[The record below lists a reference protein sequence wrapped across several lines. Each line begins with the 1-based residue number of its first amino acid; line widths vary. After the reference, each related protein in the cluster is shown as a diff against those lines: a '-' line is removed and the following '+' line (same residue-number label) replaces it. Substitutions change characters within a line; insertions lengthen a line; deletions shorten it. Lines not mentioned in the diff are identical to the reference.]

1 MKKYWPLS
9 YEGVLKI
16 TKKFTNLPCPCGSG
30 KMYPE
35 CCGMEEKVISL
46 EQARW
51 RKVGRDLRRKL
62 GEFAEEPQFI
72 EESGKAQDYYFG
84 SLDEDLIDDDFTM
97 ERCFEWFIFDYRIN
111 GDKTLS
117 EVYSELPDLGYHE
130 KMLLADWANSRISL
144 YEVIK
149 VFPKKSLVIKDIVAG
164 QQVHVRDAS
173 VATEVEVGN
182 ILLMRVLK
190 VGKEYEFSTSGL
202 ALPAASK
209 PFLIIKI
216 HDDIKELCK
225 NSKCKVPLV
234 WEKYLH
240 SRSHVINSWVIDIG
254 LYSGLPD
261 TRSNSR
267 VKEINFNIFKFPEYD
282 VENLLKSIASYITF
296 MSPENTDLNINS
308 PVFRENKYQG
318 KLIGKKSI
326 KKAGV
331 IVQKLDVQ
339 EVFNWERQIY
349 AEVAGQL
356 VDILYKQGYDPSQQE
371 GAVRMWFDFCNKE
384 KPFFRK
390 ASTWS
395 VTLVYAVARL
405 GLDKGVHQSTLAKE
419 YGVASSTIS
428 NNFRSLCRALDL
440 VAFDRRYFTQD
451 SPLTELKKVDP
462 LLAEILENL
471 RL

>member
-1 MKKYWPLS
+1 
-9 YEGVLKI
+9 
-16 TKKFTNLPCPCGSG
+16 
-30 KMYPE
+30 MYPE
-35 CCGMEEKVISL
+35 CCGVDEKVVSL
-46 EQARW
+46 EQVRW

-72 EESGKAQDYYFG
+72 EETGKAQDYYFN

-111 GDKTLS
+111 GDRTLS
-117 EVYSELPDLGYHE
+117 KVYSDLPDLSYHE
-130 KMLLADWANSRISL
+130 KMLLADWFNSRISL
-144 YEVIK
+144 YEVLK
-149 VFPKKSLVIKDIVAG
+149 VYPKKSLIIKDIVAG
-164 QQVHVRDAS
+164 QQIHVRDSS
-173 VATEVEVGN
+173 VAAEVEVGN

-202 ALPAASK
+202 ALPAAAK

-216 HDDIKELCK
+216 HDDIQELYEK
-225 NSKCKVPLV
+225 NKFQKPMV
-234 WEKYLH
+234 WEDYLH
-240 SRSHVINSWVIDIG
+240 SRSHIINSWVIDIG
-254 LYSGLPD
+254 LYAGLPD
-261 TRSNSR
+261 IRHSSKA
-267 VKEINFNIFKFPEYD
+267 KETNFNIFKLPEYN
-282 VENLLKSIASYITF
+282 VENMLENIYEYITF
-296 MSPENTDLNINS
+296 MSPENTDFNINS
-308 PVFRENKYQG
+308 PVLRENKYQG
-318 KLIGKKSI
+318 KLIGKKFI
-326 KKAGV
+326 KKAG
-331 IVQKLDVQ
+331 ITLQKFDVH
-339 EVFNWERQIY
+339 EGFKWERQIY
-349 AEVAGQL
+349 TEVAVQL
-356 VDILYKQGYDPSQQE
+356 VDILHKKEYDLSQQE
-371 GAVRMWFDFCNKE
+371 GAVCMWFDFCSKE
-384 KPFFRK
+384 KPVFRK

-405 GLDKGVHQSTLAKE
+405 ELDKGVHQSTLAKE

>member
-1 MKKYWPLS
+1 
-9 YEGVLKI
+9 
-16 TKKFTNLPCPCGSG
+16 
-30 KMYPE
+30 MYSE

-51 RKVGRDLRRKL
+51 RKTGRDLRRKL
-62 GEFAEEPQFI
+62 GEFAEESQFI
-72 EESGKAQDYYFG
+72 EESGKAQDYYFA

-97 ERCFEWFIFDYRIN
+97 ERCFEWFIFDYRMK

-117 EVYSELPDLGYHE
+117 KVYSELPDISFHE
-130 KMLLADWANSRISL
+130 KVLLADWINSRISL

-149 VFPKKSLVIKDIVAG
+149 VFPKKSLIIKDIVSG
-164 QQVHVRDAS
+164 QNLHVRDAS

-190 VGKEYEFSTSGL
+190 VGQEYEFSTSGL

-216 HDDIKELCK
+216 HDDVQELYNK
-225 NSKCKVPLV
+225 NKLQVPMA

-240 SRSHVINSWVIDIG
+240 ARSHIINSWVIDIG

-261 TRSNSR
+261 NRGNSR
-267 VKEINFNIFKFPEYD
+267 DKEMNLNIFKLTEYD
-282 VENLLKSIASYITF
+282 VDLLLKNIARYISFKSTE
-296 MSPENTDLNINS
+296 SSGLNS
-308 PVFRENKYQG
+308 DSRVMREKYQG
-318 KLIGKKSI
+318 KLIGKKAI
-326 KKAGV
+326 KKAGSNL
-331 IVQKLDVQ
+331 QKLNVHEGFQ
-339 EVFNWERQIY
+339 WEREIY
-349 AEVAGQL
+349 SEVAEQL
-356 VDILYKQGYDPSQQE
+356 VEILHKQGYDPSQQE
-371 GAVRMWFDFCNKE
+371 GAVRMWFDFCSKE
-384 KPFFRK
+384 KPVFRK

-395 VTLVYAVARL
+395 VALVYAVARL
-405 GLDKGVHQSTLAKE
+405 GLDKGVHQNTLAKE

-451 SPLTELKKVDP
+451 SPLIELKKVDP